1 MCTYNYWLYKEGN
14 KAYDIFQI
22 IGLEKTTES
31 GSGSEDCIRIKWAID
46 NNKKTPGKARI
57 EILNI
62 NGERVRSMN
71 ADASA
76 GKAGW
81 DLRDNSGN
89 LCPTG
94 IYIAKVRVPGNGS
107 RMKNKKIRIVLGD
120 HAN

>member
-1 MCTYNYWLYKEGN
+1 MCTYNYWLYREGN
-14 KAYDIFQI
+14 KSYDIFQI
-22 IGLEKTTES
+22 IGLEKTADLKRNTGEAIS
-31 GSGSEDCIRIKWAID
+31 IKWDAD
-46 NNKKTPGKARI
+46 NKKLSRGKARI

-76 GKAGW
+76 GLAEW
-81 DLRDNSGN
+81 DLRDNSGS

-94 IYIAKVRVPGNGS
+94 IYIAKVKGPGRG
-107 RMKNKKIRIVLGD
+107 RAMTDKKIKIVIGR